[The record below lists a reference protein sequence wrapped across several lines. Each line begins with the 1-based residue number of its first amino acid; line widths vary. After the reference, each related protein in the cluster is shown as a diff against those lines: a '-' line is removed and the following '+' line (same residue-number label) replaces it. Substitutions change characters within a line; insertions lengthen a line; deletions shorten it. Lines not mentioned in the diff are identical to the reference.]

1 MRKLPLESLSRQAY
15 AWVLSLNIWY
25 HPETGHWEV
34 TMVAFFFSLT
44 LRTVNSLVHF
54 STSRFI
60 RPKSPMMPL
69 LVQDSG
75 ILPDSCPTHWISF
88 GSFRPFQCQ
97 CRIFLRWSHRQHRN
111 AVHLARRWWLSN
123 SSWLPPCTNGTR
135 NLKSSVWGEIEPSV
149 IPKWIFSR
157 YRKLPSVKPRIAFF
171 LTKTQLISPLSSFFI
186 NQKFIR
192 FDVTI
197 SFS

>member
-1 MRKLPLESLSRQAY
+1 MRKLPLESLSRQAS

-60 RPKSPMMPL
+60 RPKSSMMPL

-75 ILPDSCPTHWISF
+75 ILPDSFPTHWISF
-88 GSFRPFQCQ
+88 GSFKTFQCQ
-97 CRIFLRWSHRQHRN
+97 CRIFLWWSHRQHHN

-123 SSWLPPCTNGTR
+123 SSWLPPYTNGTR

-149 IPKWIFSR
+149 IPKWIFSC
-157 YRKLPSVKPRIAFF
+157 YRKLPSVKPRIARFAF
-171 LTKTQLISPLSSFFI
+171 SLILLSNFVCPAVI
-186 NQKFIR
+186 E
-192 FDVTI
+192 T
-197 SFS
+197 FS